1 MNALSTLLDQRGD
14 ALFQALLEH
23 IQISVLALVI
33 AVLISVPLGL
43 YLTRHDRIAEPIIGV
58 TAVLQTI
65 PSLALLG
72 LLIPLVGIGTF
83 PAVIALFL
91 YSLLPIVRNT
101 YTGIKEVD
109 PSLIEASKAM
119 GMNSWRRLIKV
130 ELPLA
135 LPVIMAG
142 IRTAMVLI
150 IGTATIVALIGAGGL
165 GSLILLGIDRS
176 DNSLIL
182 LGAIPAAL
190 LALIFDGILRTIE
203 HSAKEGSKKRSLI
216 MIIVLILILVS
227 PFAAMSATKP
237 DLVIGGKI
245 GAEQD
250 ILINMYKEL
259 IEDQTDM
266 KVNLRS
272 SLGKTVFVFEAL
284 RNKEIDLYPEYTGTA
299 IVTHL
304 KEQPDS
310 KDEKQVYKQAKEGF
324 QKKFGLVYLDPMK
337 FNNTYTLTVT
347 KEFAKENNLTTI
359 SDLAN
364 ETDKVKA
371 GFTLE
376 FKDREDGYVGIQKEY
391 GLTLPNIKTM
401 EPKLRYR
408 AGEKGDINMLDAYAT
423 DPEIKQF
430 GLKVLKDDQQ
440 FFPPYQG
447 APVLRE
453 DTLKE
458 HPELKKILNQLG
470 GKISDDEMR
479 EMNYQVNAKGKR
491 AEEVAHQFLL
501 KKGLIKK

>member
-14 ALFQALLEH
+14 ALFQALFEH

-43 YLTRHDRIAEPIIGV
+43 YLTRHERIAEPIIGV

-109 PSLIEASKAM
+109 PSLIEAAKAM

-203 HSAKEGSKKRSLI
+203 HSAKKGSKKRSFI

-266 KVNLRS
+266 KVNLRA

-310 KDEKQVYKQAKEGF
+310 KDETQVYKQAKEGF
-324 QKKFGLVYLDPMK
+324 QKKFGLVY
-337 FNNTYTLTVT
+337 
-347 KEFAKENNLTTI
+347 
-359 SDLAN
+359 
-364 ETDKVKA
+364 
-371 GFTLE
+371 
-376 FKDREDGYVGIQKEY
+376 
-391 GLTLPNIKTM
+391 
-401 EPKLRYR
+401 
-408 AGEKGDINMLDAYAT
+408 
-423 DPEIKQF
+423 
-430 GLKVLKDDQQ
+430 
-440 FFPPYQG
+440 
-447 APVLRE
+447 
-453 DTLKE
+453 
-458 HPELKKILNQLG
+458 
-470 GKISDDEMR
+470 
-479 EMNYQVNAKGKR
+479 
-491 AEEVAHQFLL
+491 
-501 KKGLIKK
+501 

>member
-203 HSAKEGSKKRSLI
+203 HSAKKGSKKRSFI

-250 ILINMYKEL
+250 ILINMYKEVS
-259 IEDQTDM
+259 EDQTDM

-310 KDEKQVYKQAKEGF
+310 KNA
-324 QKKFGLVYLDPMK
+324 
-337 FNNTYTLTVT
+337 
-347 KEFAKENNLTTI
+347 
-359 SDLAN
+359 
-364 ETDKVKA
+364 TDKVKA

-391 GLTLPNIKTM
+391 GLTFPNIKTV

-408 AGEKGDINMLDAYAT
+408 AVEKGDINVLDAYAT

-479 EMNYQVNAKGKR
+479 EMNYQVNAKGKT
-491 AEEVAHQFLL
+491 AEEVAHQFLV
-501 KKGLIKK
+501 KKGLIKE

>member
-14 ALFQALLEH
+14 ALFQALFEH

-101 YTGIKEVD
+101 YTGIKEVN
-109 PSLIEASKAM
+109 PSLIEAAKAM

-130 ELPLA
+130 ELPL
-135 LPVIMAG
+135 
-142 IRTAMVLI
+142 
-150 IGTATIVALIGAGGL
+150 ATIVALIGAGGL

-203 HSAKEGSKKRSLI
+203 HSAKKGSKKRSFI

-266 KVNLRS
+266 KVNLRA

-310 KDEKQVYKQAKEGF
+310 KDETQVYKQAKEGF
-324 QKKFGLVYLDPMK
+324 QKKFGLVYLDPIR
-337 FNNTYTLTVT
+337 T
-347 KEFAKENNLTTI
+347 
-359 SDLAN
+359 
-364 ETDKVKA
+364 
-371 GFTLE
+371 
-376 FKDREDGYVGIQKEY
+376 
-391 GLTLPNIKTM
+391 
-401 EPKLRYR
+401 
-408 AGEKGDINMLDAYAT
+408 
-423 DPEIKQF
+423 
-430 GLKVLKDDQQ
+430 
-440 FFPPYQG
+440 
-447 APVLRE
+447 
-453 DTLKE
+453 
-458 HPELKKILNQLG
+458 H
-470 GKISDDEMR
+470 
-479 EMNYQVNAKGKR
+479 
-491 AEEVAHQFLL
+491 
-501 KKGLIKK
+501 

>member
-1 MNALSTLLDQRGD
+1 MNTFTMLLEQRGD
-14 ALFQALLEH
+14 ASLQALLEH
-23 IQISVLALVI
+23 IQISVLALLI
-33 AVLISVPLGL
+33 AVIISVPLGL
-43 YLTRHDRIAEPIIGV
+43 YLTRHERIAEPIISI

-72 LLIPLVGIGTF
+72 LLIPLVGIGTV

-109 PSLIEASKAM
+109 PSLIEAARAM
-119 GMNSWRRLIKV
+119 GMNSFKRLVKV

-176 DNSLIL
+176 DNALIL
-182 LGAIPAAL
+182 LGAIPAAI
-190 LALIFDGILRTIE
+190 LAIVFDVVLRVIE
-203 HSAKEGSKKRSLI
+203 NSSKTGSKKRSFI
-216 MIIVLILILVS
+216 MILILVLLLAS
-227 PFAAMSATKP
+227 PFAVMKATEP

-245 GAEQD
+245 GAEPD

-259 IEDQTDM
+259 IENETDL
-266 KVNLRS
+266 NIGLRS

-284 RNKEIDLYPEYTGTA
+284 RNDEIDIYPEYTGTA

-304 KEQPDS
+304 KEQPAS
-310 KDEKQVYKQAKEGF
+310 KDADEVYNQAKEGF
-324 QKKFGLVYLDPMK
+324 QKEFGLTYLETMA

-347 KEFAKENNLTTI
+347 KEFAEQNNIKTI

-364 ETDKVKA
+364 VSDQVKA

-391 GLTLPNIKTM
+391 GLAFNNIKTM
-401 EPKLRYR
+401 EPKLRYN
-408 AGEKGDINMLDAYAT
+408 AVKTGDINMLDAYAT
-423 DPEIKQF
+423 DPEIQKYDLQ
-430 GLKVLKDDQQ
+430 VLEDDQK

-453 DTLKE
+453 ETLKE
-458 HPELKKILNQLG
+458 YPELKGILNKLA
-470 GKISDDEMR
+470 GKITDEEMR
-479 EMNYQVNAKGKR
+479 DMNYQVNSEGKTP
-491 AEEVAHQFLL
+491 EEVAHKFLVD
-501 KKGLIKK
+501 KGLIKK

>member
-203 HSAKEGSKKRSLI
+203 HSAKKR
-216 MIIVLILILVS
+216 VQKTLVHY
-227 PFAAMSATKP
+227 
-237 DLVIGGKI
+237 DHR
-245 GAEQD
+245 
-250 ILINMYKEL
+250 INTHSCFSVCSDE
-259 IEDQTDM
+259 
-266 KVNLRS
+266 
-272 SLGKTVFVFEAL
+272 
-284 RNKEIDLYPEYTGTA
+284 RNKTRPCYRRENWCRTRY
-299 IVTHL
+299 
-304 KEQPDS
+304 
-310 KDEKQVYKQAKEGF
+310 
-324 QKKFGLVYLDPMK
+324 
-337 FNNTYTLTVT
+337 FN
-347 KEFAKENNLTTI
+347 
-359 SDLAN
+359 
-364 ETDKVKA
+364 
-371 GFTLE
+371 
-376 FKDREDGYVGIQKEY
+376 
-391 GLTLPNIKTM
+391 
-401 EPKLRYR
+401 
-408 AGEKGDINMLDAYAT
+408 
-423 DPEIKQF
+423 
-430 GLKVLKDDQQ
+430 
-440 FFPPYQG
+440 
-447 APVLRE
+447 
-453 DTLKE
+453 
-458 HPELKKILNQLG
+458 
-470 GKISDDEMR
+470 
-479 EMNYQVNAKGKR
+479 
-491 AEEVAHQFLL
+491 
-501 KKGLIKK
+501 